1 MPLPAVDPYPM
12 PADADLPANRVGWTA
27 DPRRCVLL
35 VHDMQEH
42 FLRIYPAGASPRREL
57 LANTAALRAAA
68 VRHQV
73 PVVYSAQPPDVD
85 RAERGLLWDFWGPG
99 LRAGAENIVPELA
112 PAPGD
117 TVLTK
122 HRYSAFFRTGLGDL
136 LRDTGRDQLV
146 ICGVYAHIGINASA
160 CDAFMSD
167 VQTFIVADAVADFSA
182 AEHLAA
188 LRNAASQF
196 AVVTTAGR
204 LLADW
209 ARQPADAVEA
219 RA

>member
-27 DPRRCVLL
+27 DPRRAVLL

-42 FLRIYPAGASPRREL
+42 FLRIYPTGTSPLREL

-68 VRHQV
+68 VRHGV
-73 PVVYSAQPPDVD
+73 PVVYSAQPPDVA
-85 RAERGLLWDFWGPG
+85 RSERGLLWDFWGPG
-99 LRAGAENIVPELA
+99 LRAGGEHIVSALA

-117 TVLTK
+117 TIVTK

-136 LRDTGRDQLV
+136 LRDAGRDQLV

-160 CDAFMSD
+160 CDAFMAD
-167 VQTFIVADAVADFSA
+167 VETFVVADAVADFSA

-188 LRNAASQF
+188 LHNAASQF
-196 AVVTTAGR
+196 AVVTTTER
-204 LLADW
+204 LLAAW
-209 ARQPADAVEA
+209 ARKAETALSAQP
-219 RA
+219 